1 MIAVEVLE
9 LYRASFRMKCTPA
22 EAAMSVKC
30 CSYLAISLLAVGI
43 CGTLSAQQPS
53 APGQSSAVEVTPPSA
68 VSNAVVPQ
76 IVRLS
81 YVEGDVR
88 VSRGK
93 LGKHDGGAAWEQAAV
108 NLPLETGFS
117 LVTGKG
123 RAEIEFED
131 ASTMYLDD
139 NSVLTFDN
147 LTTKENVPHTEMAL
161 LTGTATL
168 HLRPTVQGE
177 MYFLKTP
184 TDSMNVPYGAKA
196 YLRVNSY
203 LDAMTLTPQESSSI
217 RLGHLQTVSAA
228 PETSFTYR
236 YGVAMKATKL
246 PTKDDVAFD
255 TWVAQRVASRATAM
269 AAVMKEAG
277 LDEPLPGLADMNA
290 QGKFFPCE
298 PYGTCWEPNN
308 GWGKP
313 QAGQGAGQQ
322 TAGQPASTQT
332 ASTLQNTNQQNAT
345 VPPNQQ
351 ATGQAPVGQD
361 AQGGGPIVIGSGG
374 QGGVPILDA
383 DVLYADAYAFPCSP
397 YGYGLG
403 DFWLDDPANQDLLEN
418 SNFLWSGNGYNFNW
432 AACHAGSWIR
442 YGRRYAWVVGGRK
455 HHHCPVHW
463 VKVNGK
469 LGFVPIHPKDVAGKE
484 PLNLKHGIFVPVD
497 KKAGDVRLITYEPG
511 KHVEVLAETPK
522 QFRQPAL
529 PVLRA
534 AAAPNVEAHL
544 FRDTLPGVK
553 VADAARP
560 LNTIAFD
567 HRSQSFTLVTRV
579 TEGGRSSTFTN
590 PMGGRVG
597 SSQPSGPMV
606 RGGGYSGGSGG
617 SHGGYSG
624 GSAGSHGGSSGG
636 GSSGG
641 SHASSGGG
649 SSSSAGSSSGG
660 SSSSAGSSSAGH
672 K

>member
-1 MIAVEVLE
+1 MIAAKVPA
-9 LYRASFRMKCTPA
+9 LYRALVLRMKCMPL
-22 EAAMSVKC
+22 EAAMSIKC
-30 CSYLAISLLAVGI
+30 CSYLAISLLAFSA
-43 CGTLSAQQPS
+43 CGHLAAQETMN
-53 APGQSSAVEVTPPSA
+53 AGDTAAVEVTAPPA
-68 VSNAVVPQ
+68 VSNAVLPQ

-93 LGKHDGGAAWEQAAV
+93 AGKHDGGAPWEQAAV

-168 HLRPTVQGE
+168 HLKPTVQGE
-177 MYFLKTP
+177 TYHLKTP
-184 TDSMNVPYGAKA
+184 TDSLNVPYGAKG

-203 LDAMTLTPQESSSI
+203 LDAMVLTPQEASTI
-217 RLGHLQTVSAA
+217 RLGHLQTVSTAS
-228 PETSFTYR
+228 ETSLTYR
-236 YGVAMKATKL
+236 YGVAVRATKL
-246 PTKDDVAFD
+246 PTKEEVEWDN
-255 TWVAQRVASRATAM
+255 WVAQRVASRTRAM
-269 AAVMKEAG
+269 AAVMKESG
-277 LDEPLPGLADMNA
+277 LDAPLPGLADMNA

-308 GWGKP
+308 GWARGRGGA
-313 QAGQGAGQQ
+313 AGQDAAQANS
-322 TAGQPASTQT
+322 THQPSTQQDG
-332 ASTLQNTNQQNAT
+332 AQQNA
-345 VPPNQQ
+345 
-351 ATGQAPVGQD
+351 PVGSPVPQSAGEAAAGQQD

-383 DVLYADAYAFPCSP
+383 DALYADAYAFPCSP

-403 DFWLDDPANQDLLEN
+403 DFWLEDPANQDLLEN
-418 SNFLWSGNGYNFNW
+418 DNFMWAGNGYNFNW

-463 VKVNGK
+463 VKMNGK
-469 LGFVPIHPKDVAGKE
+469 LGFVPIHPRDVAGKE
-484 PLNLKHGIFVPVD
+484 PLNLKDGVFVPID
-497 KKAGDVRLITYEPG
+497 KKGGGLTRIAYDPG
-511 KHVEVLAETPK
+511 KHSEILAETPK
-522 QFRQPAL
+522 QFRQPAV

-534 AAAPNVEAHL
+534 AAEPNVEAHF
-544 FRDTLPGVK
+544 FRETLPGVK
-553 VADAARP
+553 IADAARP
-560 LNTIAFD
+560 VNTIAFD

-590 PMGGRVG
+590 QMGGRVG
-597 SSQPSGPMV
+597 SSQPGGPML
-606 RGGGYSGGSGG
+606 RGSGAGGGSGV
-617 SHGGYSG
+617 SR
-624 GSAGSHGGSSGG
+624 GGSSGG
-636 GSSGG
+636 GSAAGG
-641 SHASSGGG
+641 GAAHASSGGG
-649 SSSSAGSSSGG
+649 ASSGSASSGG
-660 SSSSAGSSSAGH
+660 SSAGSAGGGH